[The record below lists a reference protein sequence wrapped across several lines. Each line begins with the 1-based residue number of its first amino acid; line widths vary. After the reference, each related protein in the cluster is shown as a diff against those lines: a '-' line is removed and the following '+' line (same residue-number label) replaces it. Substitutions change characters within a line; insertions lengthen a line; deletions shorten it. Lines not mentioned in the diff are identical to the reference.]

1 MDKTIS
7 RLILAGN
14 VDDGKST
21 LLGRLFYDTGAITR
35 DQLKQIT
42 SEDRDSLDFA
52 RVSDGL
58 SDEISLGITIDVAYK
73 FFETKKKKF
82 IIADC
87 PGHVQYTRNM
97 FTGAS
102 TANIAVLLIDVTKSV
117 TEQTKRHLFIISLLR
132 IPHLVIC
139 LNKMDLIDYDEDK
152 FMKLKRELLEI
163 FKKLS
168 ITDVRFVPTSALNG
182 DNITP
187 KVTKMEWYKGADLLT
202 TLENIHIQGDENN
215 IDLRI
220 PIQFSEVVSKENHLE
235 RYFFGK
241 IWSGNLKKGDS
252 VRILPSGIETRVQN
266 IFSGNQLINT
276 SETKASISFTL
287 EDQVDVSRGDMIIKP
302 FNFPEIENQFEA
314 MICWFSLDDLNI
326 FKKYLI
332 LINNKQCYAKI
343 QNIRYVV
350 DLTTMSREDLN
361 NSVKVNDIAKVQIR
375 MAEEVMFDKYAQ
387 NRLTGS
393 FILIDEFNN
402 QTLGAGVIV

>member
-21 LLGRLFYDTGAITR
+21 LLGRLFYDTGTITK

-42 SEDRDSLDFA
+42 SEDIDSFNFA

-102 TANIAVLLIDVTKSV
+102 TANIAILLVDVTKSL

-139 LNKMDLIDYDEDK
+139 FNKMDLIDYDESK
-152 FMKLKRELLEI
+152 FINLKKEFLEI
-163 FKKLS
+163 LKKLS
-168 ITDVRFVPTSALNG
+168 IVDVRFVPTSALTG
-182 DNITP
+182 ENITP
-187 KVTKMEWYKGADLLT
+187 KETKMDWYKGSDFLT
-202 TLENIHIQGDENN
+202 TLENIHVHGDENN

-220 PIQFSEVVSKENHLE
+220 PIQFSDVVSKENHLE

-241 IWSGNLKKGDS
+241 ILSGNLKKGDS
-252 VRILPSGIETRVQN
+252 VRVLPSGIETKVQN
-266 IFSGNQLINT
+266 IFLGNKLTNS

-302 FNFPEIENQFEA
+302 FNFPKIENKFEA

-326 FKKYLI
+326 SKKYLI

-350 DLTTMSREDLN
+350 DLMTMSREGLSN
-361 NSVKVNDIAKVQIR
+361 AVKVNDIAKVEIR
-375 MAEEVMFDKYAQ
+375 TAEEVMFDKYAQ

-402 QTLGAGVIV
+402 KTLCAGVIA